1 MESQNFLNNKELK
14 LEIMNHP
21 KMIEFE
27 VRKMYSIEILKK
39 INEEAEKREL
49 EELNELKRKLKAK
62 DKVRRN
68 G

>member
-1 MESQNFLNNKELK
+1 
-14 LEIMNHP
+14 
-21 KMIEFE
+21 
-27 VRKMYSIEILKK
+27 MYSIEILKK